1 LFEETIMAAN
11 LTVDGEC
18 DPRFSRVRDA
28 FIENFADRGEVGA
41 SASIVVD
48 GRCVVDLWAGH
59 ADAAK
64 TRPWNRDTLVN
75 VFSTTK
81 GLCAMCAHRLAD
93 EGKLD
98 FDAPVAQ
105 YWPEFA
111 QAGKGS
117 IPVKYLLNHKAGLA
131 AIRAPLQNDDL
142 FSWEKVTTELAR
154 QEPWWNPGSRHGYH
168 AITFGWLVGEVVRRV
183 SGKSLGTYFR
193 DEIAKPLGADA
204 HIGIGPEFDARVADI
219 IYAPAPKPGEVNPL
233 AEMMKDPT
241 SVGAMAIM
249 NPPNTLVQETTN
261 SRAWRAAEIPGAN
274 GHANARALARIYGA
288 LARGGEV
295 DGVRVLGSREIGRC
309 YIEQSSGPDAV
320 LPLKTR
326 FSLGFMLSQPGVMM
340 GPNPRT
346 FGHPGAG
353 GSLGFADPDAKV
365 GFGYAMNQ
373 MNNEALLDPRPAAL
387 IAAVY
392 ASL

>member
-1 LFEETIMAAN
+1 MAAN
-11 LTVDGEC
+11 VTINGEF
-18 DPRFSRVRDA
+18 DPKFARVRDA
-28 FIENFADRGEVGA
+28 FAQNFAERGEVGA
-41 SASIVVD
+41 SASVVVD

-59 ADAAK
+59 ADQAK
-64 TRPWNRDTLVN
+64 TRPWNRDTIVN
-75 VFSTTK
+75 VWSTTK

-93 EGKLD
+93 QGKLE
-98 FDAPVAQ
+98 FEAPVAK

-111 QAGKGS
+111 QGGKGS
-117 IPVKYLLNHKAGLA
+117 MPVSYLLNHKAGLA
-131 AIRAPLQNDDL
+131 AIRAPLSHDDL

-154 QEPWWNPGSRHGYH
+154 QEPWWNPGTKHGYH
-168 AITFGWLVGEVVRRV
+168 AITFGWLVGEVVRRI

-193 DEIAKPLGADA
+193 DEIARPLGADA
-204 HIGIGPEFDARVADI
+204 HIGTGAELDPRIAEI
-219 IYAPAPKPGEVNPL
+219 IFATPPGPGERNIFE
-233 AEMMKDPT
+233 EMAKDPT
-241 SVGAMAIM
+241 SVSYAAIF
-249 NPPNTLVQETTN
+249 NPPTLFAPETTN
-261 SRAWRAAEIPGAN
+261 SRAWRGAEIPGAN

-295 DGVRVLGSREIGRC
+295 DGVRVMGSREIGRC
-309 YIEQSSGPDAV
+309 YTEQSKGQDAV
-320 LPLKTR
+320 LPLTTR

-340 GPNPRT
+340 GPNPHT

-373 MNNEALLDPRPAAL
+373 MSNEPLLDPRPGAL
-387 IAAVY
+387 IEAVY

>member
-1 LFEETIMAAN
+1 MAAN
-11 LTVDGEC
+11 VTVNGEC
-18 DPRFSRVRDA
+18 NPRFSRVRDA
-28 FIENFADRGEVGA
+28 FIENFASRGEVGA
-41 SASIVVD
+41 AASIVVD

-75 VFSTTK
+75 VWSTTK

-93 EGKLD
+93 QGKLD
-98 FDAPVAQ
+98 FDAPVAK

-117 IPVKYLLNHKAGLA
+117 MPVSYLLNHKAGLA

-154 QEPWWNPGSRHGYH
+154 QEPWWNPGTRHGYH
-168 AITFGWLVGEVVRRV
+168 AITFGWLVGEVVRRI

-193 DEIAKPLGADA
+193 DEIATPLGADA

-219 IYAPAPKPGEVNPL
+219 IYAPPPKEGEVNVL
-233 AEMMKDPT
+233 AELTNDPT

-249 NPPNTLVQETTN
+249 NPPTMFMQETTN

-295 DGVRVLGSREIGRC
+295 DGVRIFGPREIERC
-309 YIEQSSGPDAV
+309 YTEQSKGPDAV
-320 LPLKTR
+320 LPLTTR
-326 FSLGFMLSQPGVMM
+326 FSLGFMLSQPIAMM
-340 GPNPRT
+340 GPNART

-365 GFGYAMNQ
+365 GFGYTMNQ
-373 MNNEALLDPRPAAL
+373 MSNEALLDPRPAAL

>member
-1 LFEETIMAAN
+1 MPAKVTIN
-11 LTVDGEC
+11 GEC

-28 FIENFADRGEVGA
+28 FIQNFEERGEVGA

-59 ADAAK
+59 ADSAK
-64 TRPWNRDTLVN
+64 TRPWNRDTIVN

-93 EGKLD
+93 QGKLD
-98 FDAPVAQ
+98 FDAPVAK

-111 QAGKGS
+111 QAGKGTM
-117 IPVKYLLNHKAGLA
+117 PVSYLLNHKAGLA
-131 AIRAPLQNDDL
+131 AIKAPLAPDDV
-142 FSWEKVTTELAR
+142 FSWEKVTSELAR
-154 QEPWWNPGSRHGYH
+154 QEPWWNPGTRHGYH
-168 AITFGWLVGEVVRRV
+168 AITFGWLVGEVVRRI

-193 DEIAKPLGADA
+193 DEIAKPLGAEA
-204 HIGIGPEFDARVADI
+204 YIGVGPEFDSRIADTI
-219 IYAPAPKPGEVNPL
+219 FAPDPKPGERNVF
-233 AEMMKDPT
+233 AEIMKDPK
-241 SVGAMAIM
+241 SVGAMAIA
-249 NPPNTLVQETTN
+249 NPPVIQPSVIN

-274 GHANARALARIYGA
+274 GHANARGIARTYGA

-295 DGVRVLGSREIGRC
+295 DGVRLFGPREIERC
-309 YIEQSSGPDAV
+309 YTEQSKGQDAV
-320 LPLKTR
+320 LPLSTR
-326 FSLGFMLSQPGVMM
+326 FGLGFMLSQPGVMM
-340 GPNPRT
+340 GPNPHT

-353 GSLGFADPDAKV
+353 GSLGFADPDAKL

-373 MNNEALLDPRPAAL
+373 MSLEPLLDPRAKAL
-387 IAAVY
+387 IDAAY